1 MSPDV
6 DLDTLAREEVI
17 DFICD
22 STMRPDAPPS
32 FNSEKRA
39 FIENVCAR
47 VSLVRRS
54 SCRTRITSTMC
65 AIFLRFWGWIRCC
78 TSLWFGSMCERV
90 CIWESRFLVDE
101 WSELLI
107 RMFEACKT
115 ESDERKLILQFI
127 ESCLSFIDKCV
138 YYGIFDSL
146 KIGTTQHSAV

>member
-1 MSPDV
+1 
-6 DLDTLAREEVI
+6 
-17 DFICD
+17 
-22 STMRPDAPPS
+22 
-32 FNSEKRA
+32 
-39 FIENVCAR
+39 
-47 VSLVRRS
+47 
-54 SCRTRITSTMC
+54 MC